1 MNELTPREVQARFAA
16 LIGDLEIQSSDASM
30 GCGHPAILL
39 SRLTPDSEG
48 VAGSRTRLR
57 FATFN
62 EHRGLATHGWRT
74 DLRILSDTPTLADG
88 AGQAVVSVIDEVGFH
103 SEDHSGAAIIDCS
116 RLWVEELVRVPSD
129 SVDLGTPG
137 AWLRGPLEDP
147 NEPMVEPLHP
157 VIRHPHLIG
166 SRLARDLGGGRFQ
179 PDLRAVSPAIVTT
192 DGEIVVAVVREQ
204 TWYGWQACGKAQSAC
219 GPWHVPADELWVE

>member
-1 MNELTPREVQARFAA
+1 MSELTPHEVQARFAA
-16 LIGDLEIQSSDASM
+16 LVGDLEIQSSDAST

-39 SRLTPDSEG
+39 SRLTHDSEDL
-48 VAGSRTRLR
+48 AGRRARLR
-57 FATFN
+57 IPKFN
-62 EHRGLATHGWRT
+62 EHQGPATHGWRT
-74 DLRILSDTPTLADG
+74 DLRILSDTPTLAGG
-88 AGQAVVSVIDEVGFH
+88 AGQAVVSVIDEAGFY

-116 RLWVEELVRVPSD
+116 RLWVEELVRVPPD

-157 VIRHPHLIG
+157 VARRPHLIG

-179 PDLRAVSPAIVTT
+179 PDLRAVSAAQVTS
-192 DGEIVVAVVREQ
+192 DGDVVVAVADEGR
-204 TWYGWQACGKAQSAC
+204 WYGWRRLDQ
-219 GPWHVPADELWVE
+219 PPATRCVATDGLWVE